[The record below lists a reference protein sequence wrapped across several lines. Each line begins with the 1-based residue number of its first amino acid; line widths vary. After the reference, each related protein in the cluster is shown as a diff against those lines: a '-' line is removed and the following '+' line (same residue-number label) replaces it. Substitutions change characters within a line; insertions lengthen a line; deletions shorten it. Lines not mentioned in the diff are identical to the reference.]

1 MNPNLSDKHN
11 KEFLFSLANNQQ
23 PSNISTNNINSVCLP
38 KEKTSK
44 PIFSAIFLI
53 IIISCCL
60 GAEFVANHDPSIFYV
75 NNLNQSPNSEFY
87 FGTDLLGRDIFSII
101 WYGGRIS
108 LFIGLLG
115 TIILTTI
122 GLLYGCISG
131 LAPKFIDNLLMRF
144 AELLCSI
151 PSILLLICLTS
162 LLPSQNVFTL
172 ALFIGL
178 VNWMPLARMVRNEV
192 LQIKNTE
199 YFWSAKLLGISRFK
213 LISNYLLPN
222 FWATIIFM
230 VISSINTCILN
241 EAVLSFLGL
250 GLPVDIISW
259 GSMLSLANRALLTNS
274 WWVIFFPGI
283 FIVITLLCI
292 TNIIQHFKVKTTH
305 KCSNL

>member
-11 KEFLFSLANNQQ
+11 KEFLFSVANNQQ

-108 LFIGLLG
+108 LFIGL
-115 TIILTTI
+115 
-122 GLLYGCISG
+122 
-131 LAPKFIDNLLMRF
+131 
-144 AELLCSI
+144 
-151 PSILLLICLTS
+151 
-162 LLPSQNVFTL
+162 
-172 ALFIGL
+172 

-199 YFWSAKLLGISRFK
+199 YFWSVKLLGVSRFK
-213 LISNYLLPN
+213 LISKYLLPN